1 MDLQQLRYF
10 QITAQM
16 QHITN
21 AAKVLNISQS
31 ALSTMLNRL
40 EKELNVPLFEKQ
52 GRNVVLSP
60 YGKHLMHHGQI
71 ILNEFDDIFRELKE
85 MQNEQ
90 LSYTVTIGVSDSN
103 YYGEWLIELFSA
115 LPDYKLRLLQMS
127 QYEIQNKLLLGE
139 LDFGISPKLDA
150 TENIQTLRLVNDPY
164 MLLISDKNPLFGQK
178 SVTAAQLADL
188 TFISLPPSNQP
199 RLVDIV
205 SHELDQRLNIMFE
218 GYSEMMKAVLK
229 VSNGC
234 ILTCQHNLRHWISP
248 QETNYSVL
256 NITNL
261 VCQYELYL
269 SWCKHHY
276 LPRPAQFFR
285 EYIISYYQR
294 N

>member
-90 LSYTVTIGVSDSN
+90 ISYTVRIGVSDSN
-103 YYGEWLIELFSA
+103 YYGEWLIELFSV
-115 LPDYKLRLLQMS
+115 LPNYKLKLLQMS
-127 QYEIQNKLLLGE
+127 KSEIENKLLLGE
-139 LDFGISPKLDA
+139 LDFGISPGLEPN
-150 TENIQTLRLVNDPY
+150 ENIQTLRLVNDPF
-164 MLLISDKNPLFGQK
+164 LLLVSDKNPLYGQK
-178 SVTAAQLADL
+178 AISVSQLPDL
-188 TFISLPPSNQP
+188 AFISLPPSNQE
-199 RLVDIV
+199 RSIDMI
-205 SHELDQRLNIMFE
+205 SHELDMRLNIMFE

-234 ILTCQHNLRHWISP
+234 ILTCHHNLRHWITP
-248 QETNYSVL
+248 QETDYSVL
-256 NITNL
+256 NITDL
-261 VCQYELYL
+261 SSRYELYL
-269 SWCKHHY
+269 SWGKYHY

-294 N
+294 G